1 MQLVDWFRQ
10 VGVSVFL
17 LWGMGMAVS
26 VFLALK
32 SYRHDAVLVAP
43 FLGFGLI
50 SGICHYLGALGLS
63 VEQFAWVLA
72 LFVGVLLVV
81 AVIRRRSEL
90 NLPCRSHVNVKRSA
104 ATHWRIITI
113 CLAAYVIA
121 MLPLII
127 LGYLT
132 TVGATIDGIS
142 YAVRSE
148 YLREAALVRPEVP
161 AGQPFYGW
169 VAAQIDLIRVGDV
182 YFVALVGALSA
193 TRSYQLLTTTAALF
207 FALMPASVYVLSRRT
222 FHLKEPA
229 ALLAAGLVGIHNLLL
244 WSLNDN
250 FLSQT
255 IGMSLFPL
263 TLSFGIE
270 AVRTLR
276 VPETAAFA
284 VLFTALISVYPVY
297 ALPVVAVLV
306 LYGVVE
312 GARSVQRRRRGTRPV
327 VPMREEAPAGH
338 LPAQS
343 PPVGGEVAPVVCN
356 SIARLIV
363 RYLVWT
369 AGVLVLLLLCN
380 GVAVRRAFNELGF
393 VGRLLDPE
401 RARTFGQGNI
411 LVFPPLF
418 EVVGLIAHVNSAY
431 NLGVWQLADWA
442 LVASAV
448 AVGALIGVGWWRLP
462 AQGRLASAIV
472 LASTCGLALHQRFG
486 INPPQGYPYGYFKAV
501 SLVTLSVY
509 PLLAQGFMVALE
521 APRLRCFAWILLV
534 GIVGL
539 NAVNTSLTL
548 HYVLGNRIV
557 VPREV
562 IEIERGL
569 RHLPPEEW
577 ILLDLHP
584 SVTQHWIGYL
594 LKGHRI
600 HYRER
605 LFTQHIYDHTYPP
618 PTYQYALIERQ
629 VDALR
634 AGQQVLDEPWY
645 NPRMYEV
652 VWSNGVYD
660 LRRRVDAALTDLRPV
675 GGQRYWHAGENL
687 QISVGAPHDRMGVRL
702 GTDRVIEGSMDG
714 QPQTLQLTLLVLTT
728 TAKIRFAE
736 DLIECSPGIWLV
748 DIALRD
754 PDSILLEN
762 VGTAPVLLHR
772 IKALEVNTGDPGRLL
787 ELQQRPDGFAFVSQ
801 SHEGTRLEYE
811 VTLLRPAG
819 DKLFVYRLGIQAFDP
834 STLQYF
840 GVWRLDFSGPE
851 RLQRGTF
858 EIDLATE
865 SAWWTIEGVQVPVN
879 VRRHEVESGDF
890 EVYLVWWRLDLPSY
904 LSLYPSAHFK
914 RDSKGL
920 RALDVNGEIPV
931 TILALPR

>member
-1 MQLVDWFRQ
+1 MQLVDWFSQ

-26 VFLALK
+26 ILLAPN
-32 SYRHDAVLVAP
+32 SYRRDAVLVAP

-72 LFVGVLLVV
+72 LLVGVLLVV
-81 AVIRRRSEL
+81 VVVRRGPGSDWPGL
-90 NLPCRSHVNVKRSA
+90 FHVNVKRGA

-113 CLAAYVIA
+113 CLATYVVA

-132 TVGATIDGIS
+132 TIGATIDGIS

-148 YLREAALVRPEVP
+148 YLREATLVRPEVP

-263 TLSFGIE
+263 ALSFGIE

-276 VPETAAFA
+276 VSETAAFA
-284 VLFTALISVYPVY
+284 LLLTALISVYPVY

-306 LYGVVE
+306 LYGVLE
-312 GARSVQRRRRGTRPV
+312 AARSAQRRQQGTESV
-327 VPMREEAPAGH
+327 VPVRKEARAWH
-338 LPAQS
+338 FLPQS
-343 PPVGGEVAPVVCN
+343 PTVGGEVAPVVCN
-356 SIARLIV
+356 PVARLIV
-363 RYLVWT
+363 RYLIWT
-369 AGVLVLLLLCN
+369 VGMLVLLFLCN
-380 GVAVRRAFNELGF
+380 GVAVRRAFDELGF

-411 LVFPPLF
+411 LVFPPVF
-418 EVVGLIAHVNSAY
+418 EVAGLIAHVNSAY

-442 LVASAV
+442 LVTLTL
-448 AVGALIGVGWWRLP
+448 AVGILIGVGWWRLP

-509 PLLAQGFMVALE
+509 PLLARGFIGALQ
-521 APRLRCFAWILLV
+521 APRLRWFAWILLV

-548 HYVLGNRIV
+548 SYVLRNRIV
-557 VPREV
+557 VPEEV

-569 RHLPPEEW
+569 RNLPPEEW

-594 LKGHRI
+594 LKDHRI

-605 LFTQHIYDHTYPP
+605 LFTQHVYDHTYPP
-618 PTYQYALIERQ
+618 PTYQYALVERQ
-629 VDALR
+629 MDALR
-634 AGQQVLDEPWY
+634 AEQQILDEPWY
-645 NPRMYEV
+645 DPQTYEV

-660 LRRRVDAALTDLRPV
+660 LRRHVDATLTDLRPV
-675 GGQRYWHAGENL
+675 DDQRYWHAGDHL
-687 QISVGAPHDRMGVRL
+687 QISMDAAHDHLQVRSGTEWVIEERMG
-702 GTDRVIEGSMDG
+702 G

-728 TAKIRFAE
+728 TAQIRFAE
-736 DLIECSPGIWLV
+736 DPIECSPGIWLM
-748 DIALRD
+748 DIALG
-754 PDSILLEN
+754 DSANILLEN
-762 VGTAPVLLHR
+762 VGTASVLLHR
-772 IKALEVNTGDPGRLL
+772 IKVLGVNTGNPGQFL
-787 ELQQRPDGFAFVSQ
+787 ELQQLPEGFAFVSQ
-801 SHEGTRLEYE
+801 SYEGTRLRYK
-811 VTLLRPAG
+811 VTLLRPAS
-819 DKLFVYRLGIQAFDP
+819 DRLFMYRLGIQVFDP
-834 STLQYF
+834 STSQYF
-840 GVWRLDFSGPE
+840 GAWRLDFSEPE

-858 EIDLATE
+858 EIDLVTGN
-865 SAWWTIEGVQVPVN
+865 AWGTIEGLQVPVD
-879 VRRHEVESGDF
+879 VGRHEVESGDF
-890 EVYLVWWRLDLPSY
+890 EVRLIWWRLDLPSY
-904 LSLYPSAHFK
+904 LSLYPSAHFT
-914 RDSKGL
+914 RDSKNL
-920 RALDVNGEIPV
+920 RVLDVAGKIPV